1 MSDVSAAPAPTT
13 PLLFRLAGVRRR
25 VVYVALYELI
35 AMGVV
40 TLAFMASG
48 EAATHAGGVAVGSSL
63 IAVAWNL
70 LFNALFERW
79 EARQPVRGRSARR
92 RAAHAV
98 GFEGGLALLLV
109 PFIAWWLGVSLWHA
123 LVADLAL
130 LLFFLVYTFGFT
142 WLFDRLFGLPAS
154 AS

>member
-1 MSDVSAAPAPTT
+1 MPDTRTLATPA
-13 PLLFRLAGVRRR
+13 PLLFRLTGARRR
-25 VVYVALYELI
+25 VIYVALYELI

-48 EAATHAGGVAVGSSL
+48 QGAAHAGGVAVGSSL

-70 LFNALFERW
+70 LFNAAFERW
-79 EARQPVRGRSARR
+79 EARQPVRGRSPRR
-92 RAAHAV
+92 RLAHAI

-109 PFIAWWLGVSLWHA
+109 PFIAWWLGVSLWQA
-123 LVADLAL
+123 LVADFAL
-130 LLFFLVYTFGFT
+130 LLFFLGYTFGFT

-154 AS
+154 AG

>member
-79 EARQPVRGRSARR
+79 EARQAVRGRGKARR
-92 RAAHAV
+92 IAHAI
-98 GFEGGLALLLV
+98 GFEGGLALWLV
-109 PFIAWWLGVSLWHA
+109 PFMAWWLGVGLWQA
-123 LVADLAL
+123 LLLDLGL
-130 LLFFLVYTFGFT
+130 LLFFLVYTFVFT
-142 WLFDRLFGLPAS
+142 WVFDQLFGLPRA
-154 AS
+154 AA